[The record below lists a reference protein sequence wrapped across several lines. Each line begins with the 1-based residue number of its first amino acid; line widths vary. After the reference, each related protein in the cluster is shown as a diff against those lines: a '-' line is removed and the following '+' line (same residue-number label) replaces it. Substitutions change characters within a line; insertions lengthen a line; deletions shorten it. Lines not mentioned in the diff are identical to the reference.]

1 MARLARRPF
10 RTVRPSDAADVYSHP
25 RQQLAKLTG
34 NGGLVRIATG
44 YYIVVPRANQHRP
57 WVPQLEAVA
66 AGIGAADFG
75 PDSAILMGVSAARLH
90 GAIPR
95 SVATAV
101 VAAPR
106 RRRRLL
112 DRPADVVFVKRDT
125 TRLDAVR
132 TATELGMDRP
142 EGRLLRRCSNRR
154 RVLNSGDRSWP
165 VRQGWTSVRSKRWSM
180 CGRPGV
186 ARLPEGDGHR

>member
-1 MARLARRPF
+1 
-10 RTVRPSDAADVYSHP
+10 
-25 RQQLAKLTG
+25 LAKLAG
-34 NGGLVRIATG
+34 NGELLRIATG
-44 YYIVVPRANQHRP
+44 YYIVVPRANQDRP

-75 PDSAILMGVSAARLH
+75 QDSAILMGVSAARLH

-95 SVATAV
+95 SLATAM

-106 RRRRLL
+106 QRRRVRLL

-132 TATELGMDRP
+132 TATELGAALITSIEQTILDIAHRP
-142 EGRLLRRCSNRR
+142 ELGDAEEYALESLDVLLPRADPDRLKDLARKQRLMAGLT
-154 RVLNSGDRSWP
+154 RVL
-165 VRQGWTSVRSKRWSM
+165 SVAER
-180 CGRPGV
+180 
-186 ARLPEGDGHR
+186 